1 MVPQSSPEESRIA
14 GEVGHARLGSDVT
27 IDQGATVGYRHRE
40 DADPTIVGDG
50 THLRSGTVVYAD
62 VELGE
67 GFTTGHR
74 ALVREH
80 TAVGP
85 STLLGTGSVLDG
97 HVTVGAHVSIQTNV
111 YVPTRTAIGDRVFL
125 GPGAVLTNDP
135 YPLRQAVDLVGPTLE
150 DDVTVGANATV
161 LPDVTIG
168 ERSFVAAGAVVTDDV
183 PPETLV
189 VGTPGEHRPL
199 PESLQGGNHS

>member
-14 GEVGHARLGSDVT
+14 GEVEHARLGSNVT
-27 IDQGATVGYRHRE
+27 IDHGATVGYVHRD

-50 THLRSGTVVYAD
+50 AHVRSGTVVYAD
-62 VELGE
+62 VELGAE
-67 GFTTGHR
+67 FTTGHR
-74 ALVREH
+74 ALVREA
-80 TAVGP
+80 TTVGP

-97 HVTVGAHVSIQTNV
+97 HVTVGSNVSIQTNV
-111 YVPTRTAIGDRVFL
+111 YVPTQTILGDRVFL
-125 GPGAVLTNDP
+125 GPSAVLTNDP
-135 YPLRQAVDLVGPTLE
+135 YPLRQEVDLVGPTLA

-168 ERSFVAAGAVVTDDV
+168 DRSFVAAGAVVTEDV

-189 VGTPGEHRPL
+189 VGVPGEQRPL
-199 PESLQGGNHS
+199 PAALEGGNHA